1 MIIFS
6 VNNSSISNKLSIQL
20 ISFFYII
27 CIIKIVLYIL
37 KYMKNKVGEYR
48 YKHNMSIAELAER
61 SGMSTTAISNLENEY
76 TSDILLSNA
85 VSSITCITSGFVLN
99 YFVLSD

>member
-1 MIIFS
+1 MH
-6 VNNSSISNKLSIQL
+6 NKNSSIHI
-20 ISFFYII
+20 
-27 CIIKIVLYIL
+27 

-61 SGMSTTAISNLENEY
+61 SVMSTTAISNLENEY

-85 VSSITCITSGFVLN
+85 VSLSHVLQVDLYELFCIKR
-99 YFVLSD
+99 

>member
-1 MIIFS
+1 MH
-6 VNNSSISNKLSIQL
+6 NKNSSIHT
-20 ISFFYII
+20 
-27 CIIKIVLYIL
+27 

-85 VSSITCITSGFVLN
+85 VSLSHVLQ
-99 YFVLSD
+99 VRCV